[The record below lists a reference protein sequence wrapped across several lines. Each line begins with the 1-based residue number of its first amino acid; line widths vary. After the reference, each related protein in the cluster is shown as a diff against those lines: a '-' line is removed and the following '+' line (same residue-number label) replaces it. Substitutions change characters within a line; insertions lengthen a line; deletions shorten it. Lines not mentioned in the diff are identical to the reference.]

1 MHQSQLR
8 KREMLPI
15 TRVDESVME
24 WPIRCLLEANFEAQK
39 QCNPWGGEQTKKA
52 HTHTVQCQVFPLCW
66 MCSFPST
73 YMHQLAWA
81 KPPVLRAKWLKM
93 GVMIS
98 TRSKWNMVK
107 TGPGGGLPLPEGTCR
122 KPTAS
127 TLRLWNL
134 QSLLFVQL
142 IWAPQLS
149 SLKIT
154 WICLCLWGLRY
165 SAWLR

>member
-1 MHQSQLR
+1 MQPMRRRTDKKGTHTHCAMPS
-8 KREMLPI
+8 LPSLLDVLFSKYLYAPARLGQASCSESKWNSI
-15 TRVDESVME
+15 TRNHHMPNVSS
-24 WPIRCLLEANFEAQK
+24 
-39 QCNPWGGEQTKKA
+39 
-52 HTHTVQCQVFPLCW
+52 PLW
-66 MCSFPST
+66 
-73 YMHQLAWA
+73 
-81 KPPVLRAKWLKM
+81 WLKM